1 MVYAVSFGIAEEV
14 EKQMRLRFKS
24 LGEDQYNSYYSSSP
38 IFYSRSYIYV
48 SRSCRSSTTIARATI
63 AQAQAARA
71 SSSGG
76 GGRSGGFGGGR
87 SFGGGGGGH
96 GFR

>member
-1 MVYAVSFGIAEEV
+1 MVYAVSFGIADEV
-14 EKQMRLRFKS
+14 EKQMRLHFKS
-24 LGEDQYNSYYSSSP
+24 KGEDNYYDTYSSSSP

-48 SRSCRSSTTIARATI
+48 SRSTSNATVVARATI

-71 SSSGG
+71 SKGG
-76 GGRSGGFGGGR
+76 GGSFGGGR

-96 GFR
+96 GGR

>member
-14 EKQMRLRFKS
+14 EKQMRLHFKS
-24 LGEDQYNSYYSSSP
+24 LGEDQYNSYYNSSP
-38 IFYSRSYIYV
+38 VFYSRSYIYI
-48 SRSCRSSTTIARATI
+48 SRSCHSSTTIARATI

-71 SSSGG
+71 SSGS

-87 SFGGGGGGH
+87 SFGGGGGGR